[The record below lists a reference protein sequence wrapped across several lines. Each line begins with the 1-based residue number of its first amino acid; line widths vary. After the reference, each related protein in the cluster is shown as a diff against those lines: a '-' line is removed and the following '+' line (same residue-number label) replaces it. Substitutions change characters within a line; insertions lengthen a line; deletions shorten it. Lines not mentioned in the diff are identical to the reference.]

1 MKSSINKIGFYFL
14 VFAFFFLNKNA
25 TAQLVP
31 NLKDNKAVNNAF
43 GNDYLYFTSAIDFK
57 GKASSQQ
64 LRLELESQLKAGL
77 AKQIISKVK
86 VINNSKFSQISFNS
100 NNNKGKNLPS
110 EIIKYEF
117 STDIESKLSFTS
129 PIIRYQDEVGEKK
142 LYGLIAVVKKD
153 FIDQNFTKLKFD
165 LNMLSDKLDNIL
177 EGANSNSRV
186 NQQKYNEFLADKNNL
201 YSLIEVQNTLD
212 PERII
217 NDLEFQA
224 KVKEL
229 DNKLNTLL
237 TNIESDDFQEALV
250 KAKNLLYQNDS
261 KSELDG
267 FRNAITEYDLL
278 IVKYPGNSTI
288 TDAKQEALSYI
299 ENKFY
304 PKVSS
309 NDFLEALNSIKLL
322 GQIDQSFII
331 KYDEQK
337 MQLVKLAFDS
347 YMEKADKSLANKDFI
362 NAKAIIKKVE
372 EYKYYNSARYE
383 ALLTLIDERIFLQ
396 RIYEIDLL
404 ISTKDY
410 VEAYRIVIETKK
422 EFYTRNLSALNDREA
437 KVVNYLTA
445 QKVNEVKRKRPFLY
459 QFQMGAG
466 LISNFYDIQSNTD
479 ISNYQVQTAST
490 TYEFGLYHKTG
501 IRENVLDN
509 GKDRSTANAIGF
521 KVSVWVPNQSYSFAT
536 SSTTPVNRGL
546 YFKSNIIEPQLSF
559 FTMKLFNLNFGKIL
573 GDIIDKD
580 ANMVLN
586 SQLDFYTLT
595 FGLRPKFGNLMLNV
609 NAKLI
614 SDLSNKN
621 YVTANASV
629 VLGLNFGR
637 RFKKYEYDQI
647 RNTVLRVKNKL

>member
-86 VINNSKFSQISFNS
+86 VINNSKFSQISFNN

-288 TDAKQEALSYI
+288 TDAKQEALNYI

-647 RNTVLRVKNKL
+647 RNTVLRVKNK

>member
-14 VFAFFFLNKNA
+14 VLVIFFLNKNVD
-25 TAQLVP
+25 AQSVP
-31 NLKDNKAVNNAF
+31 NLKDNNAVTNAF
-43 GNDYLYFTSAIDFK
+43 GNDYLYFTSAIDYK
-57 GKASSQQ
+57 GKTSSQQ
-64 LRLELESQLKAGL
+64 LRLELESQLKTGL
-77 AKQIISKVK
+77 AKQIISKIK
-86 VINNSKFSQISFNS
+86 VINNSKFSQITFN
-100 NNNKGKNLPS
+100 NNSNKGKNIPS

-129 PIIRYQDEVGEKK
+129 PIIRYQDEIGEKR

-165 LNMLSDKLDNIL
+165 LSMLSDKLDNIL
-177 EGANSNSRV
+177 EGSNSNSRV
-186 NQQKYNEFLADKNNL
+186 NQKKYNEFMVDKNNL

-229 DNKLNTLL
+229 DIKLNSLL
-237 TNIESDDFQEALV
+237 SNIESDDFQEALV
-250 KAKNLLYQNDS
+250 KAKNLLYQNDP
-261 KSELDG
+261 ELEYNG

-278 IVKYPGNSTI
+278 IVKYPGNTTI
-288 TDAKQEALSYI
+288 TDAKQEALDYI

-337 MQLVKLAFDS
+337 MQLVKLAFES
-347 YMEKADKSLANKDFI
+347 YMEKADKSLANKDFT

-372 EYKYYNSARYE
+372 EYKYYNSARYD
-383 ALLTLIDERIFLQ
+383 ALLTLIDERIFMQ

-445 QKVNEVKRKRPFLY
+445 QKVNEVKRKRPFMY

-466 LISNFYDIQSNTD
+466 LISNFFDIQSNTD
-479 ISNYQVQTAST
+479 IANYQVQTAST
-490 TYEFGLYHKTG
+490 TYEFGMYHKIG

-536 SSTTPVNRGL
+536 SSTTPVNGGL

-595 FGLRPKFGNLMLNV
+595 FGLRPKIGNLMLNL

-621 YVTANASV
+621 YVTANASI
-629 VLGLNFGR
+629 VLGLNFAR

-647 RNTVLRVKNKL
+647 RNTVLSIKNKQ

>member
-1 MKSSINKIGFYFL
+1 MKSSINKIGYYFL

-86 VINNSKFSQISFNS
+86 VINNSKFSQISFNT

-288 TDAKQEALSYI
+288 TDAKQEALNYI

-647 RNTVLRVKNKL
+647 RNTVLRVKNK

>member
-14 VFAFFFLNKNA
+14 VLVIFFLNKNVD
-25 TAQLVP
+25 AQSVP
-31 NLKDNKAVNNAF
+31 NLKDNNAVTNAF
-43 GNDYLYFTSAIDFK
+43 GNDYLYFTSALDYK
-57 GKASSQQ
+57 GKTSSQQ
-64 LRLELESQLKAGL
+64 LRLELESQLKTGL
-77 AKQIISKVK
+77 AKQIISKIK
-86 VINNSKFSQISFNS
+86 VINNSKFSQITFN
-100 NNNKGKNLPS
+100 NNSNKGKNIPS

-129 PIIRYQDEVGEKK
+129 PIIRYQDEIGEKR

-165 LNMLSDKLDNIL
+165 LSMLSDKLDNVL
-177 EGANSNSRV
+177 EGSNSNSRV
-186 NQQKYNEFLADKNNL
+186 NQKKYNEFMVDKNNL

-229 DNKLNTLL
+229 DNKLNSLL
-237 TNIESDDFQEALV
+237 SNIESDDFQEALV
-250 KAKNLLYQNDS
+250 KAKNLLYQNDP
-261 KSELDG
+261 ELEYNG

-288 TDAKQEALSYI
+288 TDAKQEALDYI

-337 MQLVKLAFDS
+337 MQLVKLAFES

-372 EYKYYNSARYE
+372 EYKYYNSARYD
-383 ALLTLIDERIFLQ
+383 ALLTLIDERIFMQ

-410 VEAYRIVIETKK
+410 VEAYRIGIETKK

-437 KVVNYLTA
+437 QVVNYLTA
-445 QKVNEVKRKRPFLY
+445 QKVDEVKRKRPFMY

-466 LISNFYDIQSNTD
+466 LISNFYDIQSNSD
-479 ISNYQVQTAST
+479 IANYQVQTAST
-490 TYEFGLYHKTG
+490 TYEFGLYHKIG

-536 SSTTPVNRGL
+536 SSTTPLNGGL

-586 SQLDFYTLT
+586 SQLEFYTLT
-595 FGLRPKFGNLMLNV
+595 FGLRPKIGNLMLNL

-629 VLGLNFGR
+629 VLGLNFAR
-637 RFKKYEYDQI
+637 RFKKFEYDQI
-647 RNTVLRVKNKL
+647 RNTVLRIKNK

>member
-1 MKSSINKIGFYFL
+1 
-14 VFAFFFLNKNA
+14 LNKNVD
-25 TAQLVP
+25 AQSVP
-31 NLKDNKAVNNAF
+31 NLKDNNAVTNAF
-43 GNDYLYFTSAIDFK
+43 GNDYLYFTSALDYK
-57 GKASSQQ
+57 GKTSSQQ
-64 LRLELESQLKAGL
+64 LRLELESQLKTGL
-77 AKQIISKVK
+77 AKQIISKIK
-86 VINNSKFSQISFNS
+86 VINNSKFSQITFN
-100 NNNKGKNLPS
+100 NNSNKGKNIPS

-129 PIIRYQDEVGEKK
+129 PIIRYQDEIGEKR

-165 LNMLSDKLDNIL
+165 LSMLSDKLDNVL
-177 EGANSNSRV
+177 EGSNSNSRV
-186 NQQKYNEFLADKNNL
+186 NQKKYNEFIVDKNNL

-229 DNKLNTLL
+229 DNKLNSLL
-237 TNIESDDFQEALV
+237 SNIESDDFQEALV
-250 KAKNLLYQNDS
+250 KAKNLLYQNDP
-261 KSELDG
+261 ELEYNG

-288 TDAKQEALSYI
+288 TDAKQEALDYI

-337 MQLVKLAFDS
+337 MQLVKLAFES

-372 EYKYYNSARYE
+372 EYKYYNSARYD
-383 ALLTLIDERIFLQ
+383 ALLTLIDERIFMQ

-410 VEAYRIVIETKK
+410 VEAYRIGIETKK

-437 KVVNYLTA
+437 QVVNYLTA
-445 QKVNEVKRKRPFLY
+445 QKVDEVKRKRPFMY

-466 LISNFYDIQSNTD
+466 LISNFYDIQSNSD
-479 ISNYQVQTAST
+479 IANYQVQTAST
-490 TYEFGLYHKTG
+490 TYEFGLYHKIG

-536 SSTTPVNRGL
+536 SSTTPLNGGL

-595 FGLRPKFGNLMLNV
+595 FGLRPKIGNLMLNL

-629 VLGLNFGR
+629 VLGLNFAR
-637 RFKKYEYDQI
+637 RFKKFEYDQI
-647 RNTVLRVKNKL
+647 RNTVLRIKNK

>member
-14 VFAFFFLNKNA
+14 VLVIFFLNKNVD
-25 TAQLVP
+25 AQSVP
-31 NLKDNKAVNNAF
+31 NLKDNNAVTNAF
-43 GNDYLYFTSAIDFK
+43 GNDYLYFTSALDYK
-57 GKASSQQ
+57 GKTSSQQ
-64 LRLELESQLKAGL
+64 LRLELESQLKTGL
-77 AKQIISKVK
+77 AKQIISKIK
-86 VINNSKFSQISFNS
+86 VINNSKFSQITFN
-100 NNNKGKNLPS
+100 NNSNKGKNIPS

-129 PIIRYQDEVGEKK
+129 PIIRYQDEIGEKR

-165 LNMLSDKLDNIL
+165 LSMLSDKLDNVL
-177 EGANSNSRV
+177 EGSNSNSRV
-186 NQQKYNEFLADKNNL
+186 NQKKYNEFMVDKNNL

-229 DNKLNTLL
+229 DNKLNSLL
-237 TNIESDDFQEALV
+237 SNIESDDFQEALV
-250 KAKNLLYQNDS
+250 KAKNLLYQNDP
-261 KSELDG
+261 ELEYNG

-288 TDAKQEALSYI
+288 TDAKQEALDYI

-337 MQLVKLAFDS
+337 MQLVKLAFES

-372 EYKYYNSARYE
+372 EYKYYNSARYD
-383 ALLTLIDERIFLQ
+383 ALLTLIDERIFMQ

-410 VEAYRIVIETKK
+410 VEAYRIGIETKK

-437 KVVNYLTA
+437 QVVNYLTA
-445 QKVNEVKRKRPFLY
+445 QKVDEVKRKRPFMY

-466 LISNFYDIQSNTD
+466 LISNFYDIQSNSD
-479 ISNYQVQTAST
+479 IANYQVQTAST
-490 TYEFGLYHKTG
+490 TYEFGLYHKIG

-536 SSTTPVNRGL
+536 SSTTPLNGGL

-586 SQLDFYTLT
+586 SQLEFYTLT
-595 FGLRPKFGNLMLNV
+595 FGLRPKIGNLMLNL

-629 VLGLNFGR
+629 ILGLNFAR
-637 RFKKYEYDQI
+637 RFKKFEYDQI
-647 RNTVLRVKNKL
+647 RNTVLRIKNK

>member
-536 SSTTPVNRGL
+536 SSTTPVKGGL

-559 FTMKLFNLNFGKIL
+559 FTMKLFNLNFGKIF

-647 RNTVLRVKNKL
+647 RNTVLRVKNR

>member
-1 MKSSINKIGFYFL
+1 
-14 VFAFFFLNKNA
+14 
-25 TAQLVP
+25 
-31 NLKDNKAVNNAF
+31 
-43 GNDYLYFTSAIDFK
+43 LYFTSALDYK
-57 GKASSQQ
+57 GKTSSQQ
-64 LRLELESQLKAGL
+64 LRLELESQLKTGL
-77 AKQIISKVK
+77 AKQIISKIK
-86 VINNSKFSQISFNS
+86 VINNSKFSQITFN
-100 NNNKGKNLPS
+100 NNSNKGKNIPS

-129 PIIRYQDEVGEKK
+129 PIIRYQDEIGEKR

-165 LNMLSDKLDNIL
+165 LSMLSDKLDNVL
-177 EGANSNSRV
+177 EGSNSNSRV
-186 NQQKYNEFLADKNNL
+186 NQKKYNEFMVDKNNL

-229 DNKLNTLL
+229 DNKLNSLL
-237 TNIESDDFQEALV
+237 SNIESDDFQEALV
-250 KAKNLLYQNDS
+250 KAKNLLYQNDP
-261 KSELDG
+261 ELEYNG

-288 TDAKQEALSYI
+288 TDAKQEALDYI

-337 MQLVKLAFDS
+337 MQLVKLAFES

-372 EYKYYNSARYE
+372 EYKYYNSARYD
-383 ALLTLIDERIFLQ
+383 ALLTLIDERIFMQ

-410 VEAYRIVIETKK
+410 VEAYRIGIETKK

-437 KVVNYLTA
+437 QVVNYLTA
-445 QKVNEVKRKRPFLY
+445 QKVDEVKRKRPFMY

-466 LISNFYDIQSNTD
+466 LISNFYDIQSNSD
-479 ISNYQVQTAST
+479 IANYQVQTAST
-490 TYEFGLYHKTG
+490 TYEFGLYHKIG

-536 SSTTPVNRGL
+536 SSTTPLNGGL

-586 SQLDFYTLT
+586 SQLEFYTLT
-595 FGLRPKFGNLMLNV
+595 FGLRPKIGNLMLNL

-629 VLGLNFGR
+629 VLGLNFAR
-637 RFKKYEYDQI
+637 RFKKFEYDQI
-647 RNTVLRVKNKL
+647 RNTVLRIKNK

>member
-14 VFAFFFLNKNA
+14 VLVIFFLNKNVD
-25 TAQLVP
+25 AQSVP
-31 NLKDNKAVNNAF
+31 NLKDNNAVTNAF
-43 GNDYLYFTSAIDFK
+43 GNDYLYFTSAIDYK
-57 GKASSQQ
+57 GKTSSQQ
-64 LRLELESQLKAGL
+64 LRLELESQLKTGL
-77 AKQIISKVK
+77 AKQIISKIK
-86 VINNSKFSQISFNS
+86 VINNSKFSQITFN
-100 NNNKGKNLPS
+100 NNSNKGKNIPS

-129 PIIRYQDEVGEKK
+129 PIIRYQDEIGEKR

-165 LNMLSDKLDNIL
+165 LSMLSDKLDNVL
-177 EGANSNSRV
+177 EGSNSNSRV
-186 NQQKYNEFLADKNNL
+186 NQKKYNEFMVDKNNL

-229 DNKLNTLL
+229 DNKLNSLL
-237 TNIESDDFQEALV
+237 SNIESDDFQEALV
-250 KAKNLLYQNDS
+250 KAKNLLYQNDP
-261 KSELDG
+261 ELEYNG

-288 TDAKQEALSYI
+288 TDAKQEALDYI

-337 MQLVKLAFDS
+337 MQLVKLAFES

-372 EYKYYNSARYE
+372 EYKYYNSARYD
-383 ALLTLIDERIFLQ
+383 ALLTLIDERIFMQ

-410 VEAYRIVIETKK
+410 VEAYRIGIETKK

-437 KVVNYLTA
+437 QVVNYLTA
-445 QKVNEVKRKRPFLY
+445 QKVDEVKRKRPFMY

-466 LISNFYDIQSNTD
+466 LISNFYDIQSNSD
-479 ISNYQVQTAST
+479 IANYQVQTAST
-490 TYEFGLYHKTG
+490 TYEFGLYHKIG

-536 SSTTPVNRGL
+536 SSTTPLNGGL

-586 SQLDFYTLT
+586 SQLEFYTLT
-595 FGLRPKFGNLMLNV
+595 FGLRPKIGNLMLNL

-629 VLGLNFGR
+629 VLGLNFAR
-637 RFKKYEYDQI
+637 RFKKFEYDQI
-647 RNTVLRVKNKL
+647 RNTVLRIKNK

>member
-86 VINNSKFSQISFNS
+86 VINNSKFSQISFNN

-288 TDAKQEALSYI
+288 TDAKQEALNYI

>member
-86 VINNSKFSQISFNS
+86 VINNSKFSQISFNN

-288 TDAKQEALSYI
+288 TDAKQEALNYI

-362 NAKAIIKKVE
+362 NAKAIIKKIE

-437 KVVNYLTA
+437 KVVNFLTA

>member
-86 VINNSKFSQISFNS
+86 VINNSKFSQISFNN

-288 TDAKQEALSYI
+288 TDAKQEALNYI

-647 RNTVLRVKNKL
+647 RNTVLRVKNR

>member
-1 MKSSINKIGFYFL
+1 MKSSINKIWFYFL
-14 VFAFFFLNKNA
+14 VLVIFFLNKNVD
-25 TAQLVP
+25 AQSVP
-31 NLKDNKAVNNAF
+31 NLKDNNAVTNAF
-43 GNDYLYFTSAIDFK
+43 GNDYLYFTSAIDYK
-57 GKASSQQ
+57 GKTSSQQ
-64 LRLELESQLKAGL
+64 LRLELESQLKTGL
-77 AKQIISKVK
+77 AKQIISKIK
-86 VINNSKFSQISFNS
+86 VINNSKFSQITFN
-100 NNNKGKNLPS
+100 NNSNKGKNILA

-129 PIIRYQDEVGEKK
+129 PIIRYQDEIGEKR

-165 LNMLSDKLDNIL
+165 LSMLSDKLDNIL
-177 EGANSNSRV
+177 EGSNSNSRV
-186 NQQKYNEFLADKNNL
+186 NQKKYNEFMVDKNNL

-229 DNKLNTLL
+229 DSKLNSLL
-237 TNIESDDFQEALV
+237 SNIESDDFQEALV
-250 KAKNLLYQNDS
+250 KAKNLLYQNDP
-261 KSELDG
+261 ELEYNG

-288 TDAKQEALSYI
+288 TDAKQEALDYI

-322 GQIDQSFII
+322 GQLDQNFII

-337 MQLVKLAFDS
+337 MQLVKLAFES

-372 EYKYYNSARYE
+372 EYKYYNSARYD
-383 ALLTLIDERIFLQ
+383 ALLTLIDERIFMQ

-422 EFYTRNLSALNDREA
+422 EFYTRNLTALNEREA

-445 QKVNEVKRKRPFLY
+445 QKVDEVKRKRPFMY

-466 LISNFYDIQSNTD
+466 LISNFYDIQSNSD
-479 ISNYQVQTAST
+479 IANYQVQTAST
-490 TYEFGLYHKTG
+490 TYEFGLYHKIG

-536 SSTTPVNRGL
+536 SSTSPVNGGL
-546 YFKSNIIEPQLSF
+546 YFKSNIIEPQVSF

-595 FGLRPKFGNLMLNV
+595 FGLRPKIGNLMLNL

-629 VLGLNFGR
+629 VLGLNFAR
-637 RFKKYEYDQI
+637 RFKKFEYDQI
-647 RNTVLRVKNKL
+647 RNTVLRIKNK

>member
-14 VFAFFFLNKNA
+14 VLVIFFLNKNVD
-25 TAQLVP
+25 AQSVP
-31 NLKDNKAVNNAF
+31 NLKDNNAVTNAF
-43 GNDYLYFTSAIDFK
+43 GNDYLYFTSAIDYK
-57 GKASSQQ
+57 GKTSSQQ
-64 LRLELESQLKAGL
+64 LRLELESQLKTGL
-77 AKQIISKVK
+77 AKQIISKIK
-86 VINNSKFSQISFNS
+86 VINNSKFSQITFN
-100 NNNKGKNLPS
+100 NNSNKGKNIPS

-129 PIIRYQDEVGEKK
+129 PIIRYQDEIGEKR

-165 LNMLSDKLDNIL
+165 LSMLSDKLDNIL
-177 EGANSNSRV
+177 EGSNSNSRV
-186 NQQKYNEFLADKNNL
+186 NQKKYNEFMVDKNNL

-229 DNKLNTLL
+229 DIKLNSLL
-237 TNIESDDFQEALV
+237 SNIESDDFQEALV
-250 KAKNLLYQNDS
+250 KAKNLLYQNDP
-261 KSELDG
+261 ELEYNG

-288 TDAKQEALSYI
+288 TDAKQEALDYI

-337 MQLVKLAFDS
+337 MQLVKLAFES
-347 YMEKADKSLANKDFI
+347 YMEKADKSLANKDFT

-372 EYKYYNSARYE
+372 EYKYYNSARYD
-383 ALLTLIDERIFLQ
+383 ALLTLIDERIFMQ

-445 QKVNEVKRKRPFLY
+445 QKVIEVKRKRPFIY

-466 LISNFYDIQSNTD
+466 LISNFFDIQSNTD
-479 ISNYQVQTAST
+479 IANYQVQTAST
-490 TYEFGLYHKTG
+490 TYEFGMYHKIG

-536 SSTTPVNRGL
+536 SSTTPVNGGL

-595 FGLRPKFGNLMLNV
+595 FGLRPKIGNLMLNL

-621 YVTANASV
+621 YVTANASI
-629 VLGLNFGR
+629 VLGLNFAR

-647 RNTVLRVKNKL
+647 RNTVLSIKNKQ

>member
-86 VINNSKFSQISFNS
+86 VINNSKFSQISFNN

-288 TDAKQEALSYI
+288 TDAKQEALNYI

-362 NAKAIIKKVE
+362 NAKAIIKKIE

-647 RNTVLRVKNKL
+647 RNTVLRVKNK

>member
-14 VFAFFFLNKNA
+14 VLVIFFLNKNVD
-25 TAQLVP
+25 AQSVP
-31 NLKDNKAVNNAF
+31 NLKDNNAVTNAF
-43 GNDYLYFTSAIDFK
+43 GNDYLYFTSALDYK
-57 GKASSQQ
+57 GKTSSQQ
-64 LRLELESQLKAGL
+64 LRLELESQLKTGL
-77 AKQIISKVK
+77 AKQIISKIK
-86 VINNSKFSQISFNS
+86 VINNSKFSQITFN
-100 NNNKGKNLPS
+100 NNSNKGKNIPS

-129 PIIRYQDEVGEKK
+129 PIIRYQDEIGEKR

-165 LNMLSDKLDNIL
+165 LSMLSDKLDNVL
-177 EGANSNSRV
+177 EGSNSNSRV
-186 NQQKYNEFLADKNNL
+186 NQKKYNEFIVDKNNL

-229 DNKLNTLL
+229 DNKLNSLL
-237 TNIESDDFQEALV
+237 SNIESDDFQEALV
-250 KAKNLLYQNDS
+250 KAKNLLYQNDP
-261 KSELDG
+261 ELEYNG

-288 TDAKQEALSYI
+288 TDAKQEALDYI

-337 MQLVKLAFDS
+337 MQLVKLAFES

-372 EYKYYNSARYE
+372 EYKYYNSARYD
-383 ALLTLIDERIFLQ
+383 ALLTLIDERIFMQ

-410 VEAYRIVIETKK
+410 VEAYRIGIETKK

-437 KVVNYLTA
+437 QVVNYLTA
-445 QKVNEVKRKRPFLY
+445 QKVDEVKRKRPFMY

-466 LISNFYDIQSNTD
+466 LISNFYDIQSNSD
-479 ISNYQVQTAST
+479 IANYQVQTAST
-490 TYEFGLYHKTG
+490 TYEFGLYHKIG

-536 SSTTPVNRGL
+536 SSTTPLNGGL

-586 SQLDFYTLT
+586 SQLEFYTLT
-595 FGLRPKFGNLMLNV
+595 FGLRPKIGNLMLNL

-629 VLGLNFGR
+629 VLGLNFAR
-637 RFKKYEYDQI
+637 RFKKFEYDQI
-647 RNTVLRVKNKL
+647 RNTVLRIKNK

>member
-14 VFAFFFLNKNA
+14 VLVIFFLNKNVD
-25 TAQLVP
+25 AQSVP
-31 NLKDNKAVNNAF
+31 NLKDNNAVTNAF
-43 GNDYLYFTSAIDFK
+43 GNDYLYFTSALDYK
-57 GKASSQQ
+57 GKTSSQQ
-64 LRLELESQLKAGL
+64 LRLELESQLKTGL
-77 AKQIISKVK
+77 AKQIISKIK
-86 VINNSKFSQISFNS
+86 VINNSKFSQITFN
-100 NNNKGKNLPS
+100 NNSNKGKNIPS

-129 PIIRYQDEVGEKK
+129 PIIRYQDEIGEKR

-165 LNMLSDKLDNIL
+165 LSMLSDKLDNVL
-177 EGANSNSRV
+177 EGSNSNSRV
-186 NQQKYNEFLADKNNL
+186 NQKKYNEFMVDKNNL

-229 DNKLNTLL
+229 DNKLNSLL
-237 TNIESDDFQEALV
+237 SNIESDDFQEALV
-250 KAKNLLYQNDS
+250 KAKNLLYQNDP
-261 KSELDG
+261 ELEYNG

-288 TDAKQEALSYI
+288 TDAKQEALDYI

-337 MQLVKLAFDS
+337 MQLVKLAFES

-372 EYKYYNSARYE
+372 EYKYYNSARYD
-383 ALLTLIDERIFLQ
+383 ALLTLIDERIFMQ

-410 VEAYRIVIETKK
+410 VEAYRIGIETKK

-437 KVVNYLTA
+437 QVVNYLTA
-445 QKVNEVKRKRPFLY
+445 QKVDEVKRKRPFMY

-466 LISNFYDIQSNTD
+466 LISNFYDIQSNSD
-479 ISNYQVQTAST
+479 IANYQVQTAST
-490 TYEFGLYHKTG
+490 TYEFGLYHKIG

-536 SSTTPVNRGL
+536 SSTTPLNGGL

-559 FTMKLFNLNFGKIL
+559 FTMKLLNLNFGKIL

-586 SQLDFYTLT
+586 SQLEFYTLT
-595 FGLRPKFGNLMLNV
+595 FGLRPKIGNLMLNL

-629 VLGLNFGR
+629 VLGLNFAR
-637 RFKKYEYDQI
+637 RFKKFEYDQI
-647 RNTVLRVKNKL
+647 RNTVLRIKNK

>member
-14 VFAFFFLNKNA
+14 VLVIFFLNKNVD
-25 TAQLVP
+25 AQSVP
-31 NLKDNKAVNNAF
+31 NLKDNNAVTNAF
-43 GNDYLYFTSAIDFK
+43 GNDYLYFTSAIDYK
-57 GKASSQQ
+57 GKTSSQQ
-64 LRLELESQLKAGL
+64 LRLELESQLKTGL
-77 AKQIISKVK
+77 AKQIISKIK
-86 VINNSKFSQISFNS
+86 VINNSKFSQITFN
-100 NNNKGKNLPS
+100 NNSNKGKNIPS

-129 PIIRYQDEVGEKK
+129 PIIRYQDEIGEKR

-165 LNMLSDKLDNIL
+165 LSMLSDKLDNIL
-177 EGANSNSRV
+177 EGSNSNSRV
-186 NQQKYNEFLADKNNL
+186 NQKKYNEFMVDKNNL

-229 DNKLNTLL
+229 DIKLNSLL
-237 TNIESDDFQEALV
+237 SNIESDDFQEALV
-250 KAKNLLYQNDS
+250 KAKNLLYQNDP
-261 KSELDG
+261 ELEYNG

-278 IVKYPGNSTI
+278 IVKYPGNTTI
-288 TDAKQEALSYI
+288 TDAKQEALDYI

-337 MQLVKLAFDS
+337 MQLVKLAFES
-347 YMEKADKSLANKDFI
+347 YMEKADKSLANKDFT

-372 EYKYYNSARYE
+372 EYKYYNSARYD
-383 ALLTLIDERIFLQ
+383 ALLTLIDERIFMQ

-410 VEAYRIVIETKK
+410 IEAYRIVIETKK

-445 QKVNEVKRKRPFLY
+445 QKVIEVKRKRPFIY

-466 LISNFYDIQSNTD
+466 LISNFFDIQSNTD
-479 ISNYQVQTAST
+479 IANYQVQTAST
-490 TYEFGLYHKTG
+490 TYEFGMYHKIG

-536 SSTTPVNRGL
+536 SSTTPVNGGL

-595 FGLRPKFGNLMLNV
+595 FGLRPKIGNLMLNL

-621 YVTANASV
+621 YVTANASI
-629 VLGLNFGR
+629 VLGLNFAR

-647 RNTVLRVKNKL
+647 RNTVLSIKNKQ

>member
-1 MKSSINKIGFYFL
+1 
-14 VFAFFFLNKNA
+14 
-25 TAQLVP
+25 
-31 NLKDNKAVNNAF
+31 
-43 GNDYLYFTSAIDFK
+43 
-57 GKASSQQ
+57 
-64 LRLELESQLKAGL
+64 LELESQLKAGL

-86 VINNSKFSQISFNS
+86 VINNSKFSQISFNN

-288 TDAKQEALSYI
+288 TDAKQEALNYI

-647 RNTVLRVKNKL
+647 RNTVLRVKNR

>member
-14 VFAFFFLNKNA
+14 VLVIFFLNKNVD
-25 TAQLVP
+25 AQSVP
-31 NLKDNKAVNNAF
+31 NLKDNNAVTNAF
-43 GNDYLYFTSAIDFK
+43 GNDYLYFTSAIDYK
-57 GKASSQQ
+57 GKTSSQQ
-64 LRLELESQLKAGL
+64 LRLELESQLKTGL
-77 AKQIISKVK
+77 AKQIISKIK
-86 VINNSKFSQISFNS
+86 VINNSKFSQITFN
-100 NNNKGKNLPS
+100 NNSNKGKNLPS

-129 PIIRYQDEVGEKK
+129 PIIRYQDEIGEKR

-165 LNMLSDKLDNIL
+165 LSILSDKLDNIL
-177 EGANSNSRV
+177 EGSNSNSRV
-186 NQQKYNEFLADKNNL
+186 NQKKYNEFMVDKNNL

-229 DNKLNTLL
+229 DNKLNSLL
-237 TNIESDDFQEALV
+237 SNIESDDFQEALV
-250 KAKNLLYQNDS
+250 KAKNLLYQNDP
-261 KSELDG
+261 ELEYNG

-278 IVKYPGNSTI
+278 VVKYPGNSTI
-288 TDAKQEALSYI
+288 TDAKQEALDYI

-337 MQLVKLAFDS
+337 MQLVKLAFES

-372 EYKYYNSARYE
+372 EYKYYNSARYD
-383 ALLTLIDERIFLQ
+383 ALLTLIDERIFMQ

-445 QKVNEVKRKRPFLY
+445 QKVDEVKRKRPFMY

-466 LISNFYDIQSNTD
+466 LISNFYDIQSNSD
-479 ISNYQVQTAST
+479 IANYQVQTAST
-490 TYEFGLYHKTG
+490 TYEFGLYHKIG

-536 SSTTPVNRGL
+536 SSTTPLNGGL

-595 FGLRPKFGNLMLNV
+595 FGLRPKIGNLMLNL

-629 VLGLNFGR
+629 VLGLNFAR
-637 RFKKYEYDQI
+637 RFKKFEYDQI
-647 RNTVLRVKNKL
+647 RNTVLRIKNK

>member
-14 VFAFFFLNKNA
+14 VLVIFFLNKNVD
-25 TAQLVP
+25 AQSVP
-31 NLKDNKAVNNAF
+31 NLKDNNAVTNAF
-43 GNDYLYFTSAIDFK
+43 GNDYLYFTSALDYK
-57 GKASSQQ
+57 GKTSSQQ
-64 LRLELESQLKAGL
+64 LRLELESQLKTGL
-77 AKQIISKVK
+77 AKQIISKIK
-86 VINNSKFSQISFNS
+86 VINNSKFSQITFN
-100 NNNKGKNLPS
+100 NNSNKGKNIPS

-129 PIIRYQDEVGEKK
+129 PIIRYQDEIGEKR

-165 LNMLSDKLDNIL
+165 LSMLSDKLDNVL
-177 EGANSNSRV
+177 EGSNSNSRV
-186 NQQKYNEFLADKNNL
+186 NQKKYNEFMVDKNNL

-229 DNKLNTLL
+229 DNKLNSLL
-237 TNIESDDFQEALV
+237 SNIESDDFQEALV
-250 KAKNLLYQNDS
+250 KAKNLLYQNDP
-261 KSELDG
+261 ELEYNG

-288 TDAKQEALSYI
+288 TDAKQEALDYI

-337 MQLVKLAFDS
+337 MQLVKLAFES

-372 EYKYYNSARYE
+372 EYKYYNSARYD
-383 ALLTLIDERIFLQ
+383 ALLTLIDERIFMQ

-410 VEAYRIVIETKK
+410 VEAYRIGIETKK

-437 KVVNYLTA
+437 QVVNYLTA
-445 QKVNEVKRKRPFLY
+445 QKVDEVKRKRPFMY
-459 QFQMGAG
+459 QFHMGAG
-466 LISNFYDIQSNTD
+466 LISNFYDIQSNSD
-479 ISNYQVQTAST
+479 IANYQVQTAST
-490 TYEFGLYHKTG
+490 TYEFGLYHKIG

-536 SSTTPVNRGL
+536 SSTTPLNGGL

-586 SQLDFYTLT
+586 SQLEFYTLT
-595 FGLRPKFGNLMLNV
+595 FGLRPKIGNLMLNL

-629 VLGLNFGR
+629 VLGLNFAR
-637 RFKKYEYDQI
+637 RFKKFEYDQI
-647 RNTVLRVKNKL
+647 RNTVLRIKNK

>member
-1 MKSSINKIGFYFL
+1 M
-14 VFAFFFLNKNA
+14 V
-25 TAQLVP
+25 
-31 NLKDNKAVNNAF
+31 
-43 GNDYLYFTSAIDFK
+43 
-57 GKASSQQ
+57 
-64 LRLELESQLKAGL
+64 
-77 AKQIISKVK
+77 
-86 VINNSKFSQISFNS
+86 
-100 NNNKGKNLPS
+100 
-110 EIIKYEF
+110 
-117 STDIESKLSFTS
+117 
-129 PIIRYQDEVGEKK
+129 
-142 LYGLIAVVKKD
+142 
-153 FIDQNFTKLKFD
+153 
-165 LNMLSDKLDNIL
+165 
-177 EGANSNSRV
+177 
-186 NQQKYNEFLADKNNL
+186 DKNNL

-229 DNKLNTLL
+229 DNKLNSLL
-237 TNIESDDFQEALV
+237 SNIESDDFQEALV
-250 KAKNLLYQNDS
+250 KAKNLLYQNDP
-261 KSELDG
+261 ELEYNG

-288 TDAKQEALSYI
+288 TDAKQEALDYI

-337 MQLVKLAFDS
+337 MQLVKLAFES

-372 EYKYYNSARYE
+372 EYKYYNSARYD
-383 ALLTLIDERIFLQ
+383 ALLTLIDERIFMQ

-410 VEAYRIVIETKK
+410 VEAYRIGIETKK

-437 KVVNYLTA
+437 QVVNYLTA
-445 QKVNEVKRKRPFLY
+445 QKVDEVKRKRPFMY

-466 LISNFYDIQSNTD
+466 LISNFYDIQSNSD
-479 ISNYQVQTAST
+479 IANYQVQTAST
-490 TYEFGLYHKTG
+490 TYEFGLYHKIG

-536 SSTTPVNRGL
+536 SSTTPLNGGL

-586 SQLDFYTLT
+586 SQLEFYTLT
-595 FGLRPKFGNLMLNV
+595 FGLRPKIGNLMLNL

-629 VLGLNFGR
+629 VLGLNFAR
-637 RFKKYEYDQI
+637 RFKKFEYDQI
-647 RNTVLRVKNKL
+647 RNTVLRIKNK

>member
-14 VFAFFFLNKNA
+14 VLVIFFLNKNVD
-25 TAQLVP
+25 AQSVP
-31 NLKDNKAVNNAF
+31 NLKDNNAVTNAF
-43 GNDYLYFTSAIDFK
+43 GNDYLYFTSALDYK
-57 GKASSQQ
+57 GKTSSQQ
-64 LRLELESQLKAGL
+64 LRLELESQLKTGL
-77 AKQIISKVK
+77 AKQIISKIK
-86 VINNSKFSQISFNS
+86 VINNSKFSQITFN
-100 NNNKGKNLPS
+100 NNSNKGKNIPS

-129 PIIRYQDEVGEKK
+129 PIIRYQDEIGEKR

-165 LNMLSDKLDNIL
+165 LSMLSDKLDNVL
-177 EGANSNSRV
+177 EGSNSNSRV
-186 NQQKYNEFLADKNNL
+186 NQKKYNEFMVDKNNL

-229 DNKLNTLL
+229 DNKLNSLL
-237 TNIESDDFQEALV
+237 SNIESDDFQEALV
-250 KAKNLLYQNDS
+250 KAKNLLYQNDP
-261 KSELDG
+261 ELEYNG

-288 TDAKQEALSYI
+288 TDAKQEALDYI

-337 MQLVKLAFDS
+337 MQLVKLAFES

-372 EYKYYNSARYE
+372 EYKYYNSARYD
-383 ALLTLIDERIFLQ
+383 ALLTLIDERIFMQ

-410 VEAYRIVIETKK
+410 VEAYRIGIETKK

-437 KVVNYLTA
+437 QVVNYLTA
-445 QKVNEVKRKRPFLY
+445 QKVDEVKRKRPFMY

-466 LISNFYDIQSNTD
+466 LISNFYDIQSNSD
-479 ISNYQVQTAST
+479 IANYQVQTAST
-490 TYEFGLYHKTG
+490 TYEFGLYHKIG

-536 SSTTPVNRGL
+536 SSTTPLNGGL

-595 FGLRPKFGNLMLNV
+595 FGLRPKIGNLMLNL

-629 VLGLNFGR
+629 VLGLNFAR
-637 RFKKYEYDQI
+637 RFKKFEYDQI
-647 RNTVLRVKNKL
+647 RNTVLRIKNK

>member
-14 VFAFFFLNKNA
+14 VLVIFFLNKNVD
-25 TAQLVP
+25 AQSVP
-31 NLKDNKAVNNAF
+31 NLKDNNAVTNAF
-43 GNDYLYFTSAIDFK
+43 GNDYLYFTSAIDYK
-57 GKASSQQ
+57 GKTSSQQ
-64 LRLELESQLKAGL
+64 SRLELESQLKTGL
-77 AKQIISKVK
+77 AKQIISKIK
-86 VINNSKFSQISFNS
+86 VINNSKFSQITFN
-100 NNNKGKNLPS
+100 NNSNKGKNLPS

-129 PIIRYQDEVGEKK
+129 PIIRYQDEIGEKR

-165 LNMLSDKLDNIL
+165 LSILSDKLDNIL
-177 EGANSNSRV
+177 EGSNSNSRV
-186 NQQKYNEFLADKNNL
+186 NQKKYNEFMVDKNNL

-229 DNKLNTLL
+229 DNKLNSLL
-237 TNIESDDFQEALV
+237 SNIESDDFQEALV
-250 KAKNLLYQNDS
+250 KAKNLLYQNDP
-261 KSELDG
+261 ELEYNG

-278 IVKYPGNSTI
+278 VVKYPGNSTI
-288 TDAKQEALSYI
+288 TDAKQEALDYI

-337 MQLVKLAFDS
+337 MQLVKLAFES

-372 EYKYYNSARYE
+372 EYKYYNSARYD
-383 ALLTLIDERIFLQ
+383 ALLTLIDERIFMQ

-445 QKVNEVKRKRPFLY
+445 QKVDEVKRKRPFMY

-466 LISNFYDIQSNTD
+466 LISNFYDIQSNSD
-479 ISNYQVQTAST
+479 IANYQVQTAST
-490 TYEFGLYHKTG
+490 TYEFGLYHKIG

-536 SSTTPVNRGL
+536 SSTTPLNGGL

-595 FGLRPKFGNLMLNV
+595 FGLRPKIGNLMLNL

-629 VLGLNFGR
+629 VLGLNFAR
-637 RFKKYEYDQI
+637 RFKKFEYDQI
-647 RNTVLRVKNKL
+647 RNTVLRIKNK

>member
-1 MKSSINKIGFYFL
+1 
-14 VFAFFFLNKNA
+14 LNKNVD
-25 TAQLVP
+25 AQSVP
-31 NLKDNKAVNNAF
+31 NLKDNNAVTNAF
-43 GNDYLYFTSAIDFK
+43 GNDYLYFTSALDYK
-57 GKASSQQ
+57 GKTSSQQ
-64 LRLELESQLKAGL
+64 LRLELESQLKTGL
-77 AKQIISKVK
+77 AKQIISKIK
-86 VINNSKFSQISFNS
+86 VINNSKFSQITFN
-100 NNNKGKNLPS
+100 NNSNKGKNIPS

-129 PIIRYQDEVGEKK
+129 PIIRYQDEIGEKR

-165 LNMLSDKLDNIL
+165 LSMLSDKLDNVL
-177 EGANSNSRV
+177 EGSNSNSRV
-186 NQQKYNEFLADKNNL
+186 NQKKYNEFMVDKNNL

-229 DNKLNTLL
+229 DNKLNSLL
-237 TNIESDDFQEALV
+237 SNIESDDFQEALV
-250 KAKNLLYQNDS
+250 KAKNLLYQNDP
-261 KSELDG
+261 ELEYNG

-288 TDAKQEALSYI
+288 TDAKQEALDYI

-337 MQLVKLAFDS
+337 MQLVKLAFES

-372 EYKYYNSARYE
+372 EYKYYNSARYD
-383 ALLTLIDERIFLQ
+383 ALLTLIDERIFMQ

-410 VEAYRIVIETKK
+410 VEAYRIGIETKK

-437 KVVNYLTA
+437 QVVNYLTA
-445 QKVNEVKRKRPFLY
+445 QKVDEVKRKRPFMY

-466 LISNFYDIQSNTD
+466 LISNFYDIQSNSD
-479 ISNYQVQTAST
+479 IANYQVQTAST
-490 TYEFGLYHKTG
+490 TYEFGLYHKIG

-536 SSTTPVNRGL
+536 SSTTPLNGGL

-586 SQLDFYTLT
+586 SQLEFYTLT
-595 FGLRPKFGNLMLNV
+595 FGLRPKIGNLMLNL

-629 VLGLNFGR
+629 VLGLNFAR
-637 RFKKYEYDQI
+637 RFKKFEYDQI
-647 RNTVLRVKNKL
+647 RNTVLRIKNK

>member
-14 VFAFFFLNKNA
+14 VLVIFFLNKNVD
-25 TAQLVP
+25 AQSVP
-31 NLKDNKAVNNAF
+31 NLKDNNAVTNAF
-43 GNDYLYFTSAIDFK
+43 GNDYLYFTSAIDYK
-57 GKASSQQ
+57 GKTSSQQ
-64 LRLELESQLKAGL
+64 LRLELESQLKTGL
-77 AKQIISKVK
+77 AKQIISKIK
-86 VINNSKFSQISFNS
+86 VINNSKFSQITFN
-100 NNNKGKNLPS
+100 NNSNKGKNLPS

-129 PIIRYQDEVGEKK
+129 PIIRYQDEIGEKR

-165 LNMLSDKLDNIL
+165 LSMLSDKLDNIL
-177 EGANSNSRV
+177 EGSNSNSRV
-186 NQQKYNEFLADKNNL
+186 NQKKYNEFMVDKNNL

-229 DNKLNTLL
+229 DNKLNSLL
-237 TNIESDDFQEALV
+237 SNIESDDFQEALV
-250 KAKNLLYQNDS
+250 KAKNLLYQNDP
-261 KSELDG
+261 ELEYNG

-288 TDAKQEALSYI
+288 TDAKQEALDYI

-337 MQLVKLAFDS
+337 MQLVKLAFES

-372 EYKYYNSARYE
+372 EYKYYNSARYD
-383 ALLTLIDERIFLQ
+383 ALLTLIDERIFMQ

-445 QKVNEVKRKRPFLY
+445 QKVDEVKRKRPFMY

-466 LISNFYDIQSNTD
+466 LISNFYDIQSNSD
-479 ISNYQVQTAST
+479 IANYQVQTAST
-490 TYEFGLYHKTG
+490 TYEFGLYHKIG

-521 KVSVWVPNQSYSFAT
+521 KVSVWVPNQSYSFAN
-536 SSTTPVNRGL
+536 SSTTPLNGGL

-595 FGLRPKFGNLMLNV
+595 FGLRPKIGNLMLNL

-629 VLGLNFGR
+629 VLGLNFAR
-637 RFKKYEYDQI
+637 RFKKFEYDQI
-647 RNTVLRVKNKL
+647 RNTVLRIKNK

>member
-1 MKSSINKIGFYFL
+1 
-14 VFAFFFLNKNA
+14 
-25 TAQLVP
+25 
-31 NLKDNKAVNNAF
+31 
-43 GNDYLYFTSAIDFK
+43 
-57 GKASSQQ
+57 
-64 LRLELESQLKAGL
+64 
-77 AKQIISKVK
+77 
-86 VINNSKFSQISFNS
+86 
-100 NNNKGKNLPS
+100 
-110 EIIKYEF
+110 
-117 STDIESKLSFTS
+117 
-129 PIIRYQDEVGEKK
+129 
-142 LYGLIAVVKKD
+142 
-153 FIDQNFTKLKFD
+153 
-165 LNMLSDKLDNIL
+165 
-177 EGANSNSRV
+177 
-186 NQQKYNEFLADKNNL
+186 
-201 YSLIEVQNTLD
+201 
-212 PERII
+212 
-217 NDLEFQA
+217 
-224 KVKEL
+224 
-229 DNKLNTLL
+229 
-237 TNIESDDFQEALV
+237 
-250 KAKNLLYQNDS
+250 
-261 KSELDG
+261 
-267 FRNAITEYDLL
+267 
-278 IVKYPGNSTI
+278 
-288 TDAKQEALSYI
+288 
-299 ENKFY
+299 
-304 PKVSS
+304 
-309 NDFLEALNSIKLL
+309 
-322 GQIDQSFII
+322 
-331 KYDEQK
+331 

-647 RNTVLRVKNKL
+647 RNTVLRIKNK

>member
-86 VINNSKFSQISFNS
+86 VINNSKFSQISFNN

-217 NDLEFQA
+217 NDLEFQV

-288 TDAKQEALSYI
+288 TDAKQEALNYI

-647 RNTVLRVKNKL
+647 RNTVLRVKNR

>member
-14 VFAFFFLNKNA
+14 VLVIFFLNKNVD
-25 TAQLVP
+25 AQSVP
-31 NLKDNKAVNNAF
+31 NLKDNNAVTNAF
-43 GNDYLYFTSAIDFK
+43 GNDYLYFTSAIDYK
-57 GKASSQQ
+57 GKTSSQQ
-64 LRLELESQLKAGL
+64 LRLELESQLKTGL
-77 AKQIISKVK
+77 AKQIISKIK
-86 VINNSKFSQISFNS
+86 VINNSKFSQITFN
-100 NNNKGKNLPS
+100 NNSNKGKNLPS

-129 PIIRYQDEVGEKK
+129 PIIRYQDEIGEKR

-165 LNMLSDKLDNIL
+165 LSMLSDKLDNIL
-177 EGANSNSRV
+177 EGSNSNSRV
-186 NQQKYNEFLADKNNL
+186 NQKKYNEFMVDKNNL

-229 DNKLNTLL
+229 DNKLNSLL
-237 TNIESDDFQEALV
+237 SNIESDDFQEALV
-250 KAKNLLYQNDS
+250 KAKNLLYQNDP
-261 KSELDG
+261 ELEYNG

-278 IVKYPGNSTI
+278 VVKYPGNSTI
-288 TDAKQEALSYI
+288 TDAKQEALDYI

-337 MQLVKLAFDS
+337 MQLVKLAFES

-372 EYKYYNSARYE
+372 EYKYYNSARYD
-383 ALLTLIDERIFLQ
+383 ALLTLIDERIFMQ

-445 QKVNEVKRKRPFLY
+445 QKVDEVKRKRPFMY

-466 LISNFYDIQSNTD
+466 LISNFYDIQSNSD
-479 ISNYQVQTAST
+479 IANYQVQTAST
-490 TYEFGLYHKTG
+490 TYEFGLYHKIG

-536 SSTTPVNRGL
+536 SSTTPLNGGL

-595 FGLRPKFGNLMLNV
+595 FGLRPKIGNLMLNL

-629 VLGLNFGR
+629 VLGLNFAR
-637 RFKKYEYDQI
+637 RFKKFEYDQI
-647 RNTVLRVKNKL
+647 RNTVLRIKNK

>member
-1 MKSSINKIGFYFL
+1 MKSSINKIGYYFL

-86 VINNSKFSQISFNS
+86 VINNSKFSQISFNT

-288 TDAKQEALSYI
+288 TDAKQEALNYI

-647 RNTVLRVKNKL
+647 RNTVLRVKNR

>member
-1 MKSSINKIGFYFL
+1 
-14 VFAFFFLNKNA
+14 
-25 TAQLVP
+25 
-31 NLKDNKAVNNAF
+31 
-43 GNDYLYFTSAIDFK
+43 
-57 GKASSQQ
+57 
-64 LRLELESQLKAGL
+64 
-77 AKQIISKVK
+77 
-86 VINNSKFSQISFNS
+86 
-100 NNNKGKNLPS
+100 
-110 EIIKYEF
+110 
-117 STDIESKLSFTS
+117 
-129 PIIRYQDEVGEKK
+129 
-142 LYGLIAVVKKD
+142 
-153 FIDQNFTKLKFD
+153 
-165 LNMLSDKLDNIL
+165 
-177 EGANSNSRV
+177 
-186 NQQKYNEFLADKNNL
+186 
-201 YSLIEVQNTLD
+201 
-212 PERII
+212 
-217 NDLEFQA
+217 LEFQA

-288 TDAKQEALSYI
+288 TDAKQEALNYI

-647 RNTVLRVKNKL
+647 RNTVLRVKNR